1 MNFQTISNAFGE
13 FLSNTP
19 SNNFSDVVDSQA
31 LSKVYLAYLGRPPDQ
46 SELSLYANGPQ
57 ALAIAD
63 IVASPE
69 ASQFLRVSSDS
80 LDERVTGVYTQ
91 MFGRRAAS
99 EEVSYWVGELE
110 AGRVSSDQLALAVLN
125 AAQGEDAQVISNKLK
140 VIESFTSRLSV
151 NSDFA
156 TAYVG
161 NSSTN
166 SLRGFLSDVG
176 SDEASLDA
184 ALSLV
189 SIAVDLIIT
198 NKDVSK
204 TEVNLS
210 ITDPEGLV
218 SVLNI
223 QSSPF
228 TTNSMTEVSGL
239 DDFLADS
246 RFSSITGKGQTIA
259 IIDSSFDLD
268 HPAFGPDANGDG
280 VGDRIL
286 HHADFTPER
295 NGANTLNTYVDDH
308 GTHVAS
314 IAAGQLSEAR
324 GIAPGANLVL
334 LQGLGEDGSGSDGN
348 LQQALQWVVSNASF
362 YNIVAVN
369 NSWGGST
376 NNNLEVRDRVY
387 NDEFGALARLGV
399 VPLVAAGNDYAEYQ
413 AQGVGGPADD
423 AFAFG
428 VSSSNGSRRLLSS
441 FSQRSETLSDIVAPG
456 SNILAANSGG
466 GTISISGTSMASPVA
481 AGAVA
486 LAQELAQATLGR
498 RLTVD
503 EVYSVLQSGASRF
516 VDSEV
521 ASDGVTN
528 SGGTYRH
535 IDLKAMGEAVLALGS
550 GAPAPTPP
558 VDTVGGGDGDDS
570 LDGGDG
576 NDVIEDSDGDD
587 SLDGGDGNDVIEDS
601 DGDDF
606 LDGGDGND
614 AIEDSDGGDFLDG
627 DDGGDFLDGDDV
639 VEDGDGETYR
649 DDLEA
654 ANVIL
659 AGQTTSGE
667 LESAGERDVF
677 VVDLDANR
685 VYEIT
690 LTGDTL
696 FDPYLRVFNPDG
708 TLLAENDDGDDG
720 LNSALNLLVPDTGSY
735 YVVADSYLSIE
746 AGTYSLEISS
756 GTAAPESGVR
766 MFSVA
771 SSDRVIP
778 GEITYGGALDSY
790 TVELSV
796 GMLYTF
802 SLRGADSGVGTLVDP
817 YLELFLNDEFVNFS
831 DDSGDGRDSKIN
843 FIPAVSGTYTLV
855 ASDYSLTESGS
866 YVLQISSEV
875 YNGPPEVAGNISTQ
889 ASLSDSSSVS
899 GEINYQFD
907 EDWFR
912 VELQAGNQYS
922 FALTGLSDSL
932 LILLDSSGHFV
943 SFDDDGGDGTD
954 SLLRFVPP
962 SDGTYYIS
970 AGGYADGD
978 TGTYSLS
985 MSSQIATEDSVS
997 NVKQVG
1003 PLTLGTPA
1011 NGVIADEEGYDVY
1024 TITLSPGEYRVT
1036 VQPGSG
1042 DDPLEDP
1049 LVFIDE
1055 DQFFLD
1061 GLFDDDGGT
1070 ELDSLAEFT
1079 IAESMDAVI
1088 AVGGYDPG
1096 SYTLLI
1102 QAL

>member
-31 LSKVYLAYLGRPPDQ
+31 LSKVYLAYLGRPPGQ

-125 AAQGEDAQVISNKLK
+125 APQGEDAQVISNKLK

-204 TEVNLS
+204 TELNLS
-210 ITDPEGLV
+210 VTDPEGFV

-259 IIDSSFDLD
+259 ILDSSFDLD

-334 LQGLGEDGSGSDGN
+334 LQGLAEDGGGSDGN

-376 NNNLEVRDRVY
+376 NNNSEVRDPVY

-466 GTISISGTSMASPVA
+466 GTMSMSGTSMASPVA

-587 SLDGGDGNDVIEDS
+587 
-601 DGDDF
+601 F

-654 ANVIL
+654 ANVIF

-667 LESAGERDVF
+667 LESAGQRDVF

-696 FDPYLRVFNPDG
+696 SDPYLRVFNPDG
-708 TLLAENDDGDDG
+708 TLFAENDDGDDG
-720 LNSALNLLVPDTGSY
+720 LNSALNLLVPETGSY

-889 ASLSDSSSVS
+889 ANLSDSSSVS

>member
-125 AAQGEDAQVISNKLK
+125 GAQGEDAQVISNKLK
-140 VIESFTSRLSV
+140 VIESFTSRLTI

-376 NNNLEVRDRVY
+376 NNNSEVRDPVY

-576 NDVIEDSDGDD
+576 NDV
-587 SLDGGDGNDVIEDS
+587 
-601 DGDDF
+601 
-606 LDGGDGND
+606 
-614 AIEDSDGGDFLDG
+614 
-627 DDGGDFLDGDDV
+627 

-677 VVDLDANR
+677 VVDLEANR

-720 LNSALNLLVPDTGSY
+720 LNSALNLLVPETGSY

>member
-1 MNFQTISNAFGE
+1 MNFQTISNAFGA
-13 FLSNTP
+13 FLRNTP
-19 SNNFSDVVDSQA
+19 SNNPSDVVDSQA
-31 LSKVYLAYLGRPPDQ
+31 LSKVYLAYLGRPPNQ
-46 SELSLYANGPQ
+46 SELSIYANAPQ
-57 ALAIAD
+57 AVVIAD
-63 IVASPE
+63 IAASPE
-69 ASQFLRVSSDS
+69 ARAAFLSVSSDS
-80 LDERVTGVYTQ
+80 LDEQVTGVYTR
-91 MFGRRAAS
+91 MFGRRGAS
-99 EEVSYWVGELE
+99 EEVSYWVGEME
-110 AGRVSSDQLALAVLN
+110 AGRLSSDQLAFAVLN
-125 AAQGEDAQVISNKLK
+125 RALGEDAQIISNKLK
-140 VIESFTSRLSV
+140 VIEAFTSQLTA

-161 NSSTN
+161 VSLTN
-166 SLRGFLSDVG
+166 SLRGFLSNVG
-176 SDEASLDA
+176 PDKASLDA

-189 SIAVDLIIT
+189 QIAVDLITT

-204 TEVNLS
+204 TGVSLS
-210 ITDPEGLV
+210 IGNSEGLV
-218 SVLNI
+218 SAFDVST
-223 QSSPF
+223 SSF
-228 TTNSMTEVSGL
+228 ASNSMTGVSGL
-239 DDFLADS
+239 DAFLADS
-246 RFSSITGKGQTIA
+246 RFSSITGKGQTVA

-286 HHADFTPER
+286 YHADFTSER
-295 NGANTLNTYVDDH
+295 NGANTVNSAVDKH

-314 IAAGQLSEAR
+314 IVAGQLIEAR

-334 LQGLGEDGSGSDGN
+334 LQGLEESGSGTSGS
-348 LQQALQWVVSNASF
+348 LQQALQWVVSNARF

-376 NNNLEVRDRVY
+376 NDNAASSTY
-387 NDEFGALARLGV
+387 YSDEFAALARLGV
-399 VPLVAAGNDYAEYQ
+399 FPLVAAGNDYEEYQ
-413 AQGVGGPADD
+413 VQGVGSPADD
-423 AFAFG
+423 TFAFG
-428 VSSSNGSRRLLSS
+428 VSSSNGSRRLLSN

-456 SNILAANSGG
+456 SNILAASAGG
-466 GTISISGTSMASPVA
+466 GTMSMSGTSMASPVA

-503 EVYSVLQSGASRF
+503 EVYSVLQSSASRF

-535 IDLKAMGEAVLALGS
+535 IDIKAMGEAVLALGS

-570 LDGGDG
+570 LDGSDG

-587 SLDGGDGNDVIEDS
+587 SLDGGEGDDVIEDS
-601 DGDDF
+601 
-606 LDGGDGND
+606 
-614 AIEDSDGGDFLDG
+614 
-627 DDGGDFLDGDDV
+627 
-639 VEDGDGETYR
+639 DGETYR
-649 DDLEA
+649 DDLESA
-654 ANVIL
+654 TVIL
-659 AGQTTSGE
+659 AGETTSGE
-667 LESAGERDVF
+667 LESAGDRDVF
-677 VVDLDANR
+677 AVDLQANTI
-685 VYEIT
+685 YEMA
-690 LTGDTL
+690 LTGNTL
-696 FDPYLRVFNPDG
+696 SDPYLRVFNPDG
-708 TLLAENDDGDDG
+708 SLLAENDDGDDG
-720 LNSALNLLVPDTGSY
+720 LDSVLRVNIPETGRY
-735 YVVADSYLSIE
+735 YVVADSYLSSE
-746 AGTYSLEISS
+746 AGTYSLEISY

-778 GEITYGGALDSY
+778 GEITYGGALNSY

-802 SLRGADSGVGTLVDP
+802 SLRGVDSGVGTLIDP
-817 YLELFLNDEFVNFS
+817 YLELFQNDEFINFS
-831 DDSGDGRDSKIN
+831 DDSGVGRDSLIN

-866 YVLQISSEV
+866 YVLQIGSEV
-875 YNGPPEVAGNISTQ
+875 YNGPPEVAGNIATQ
-889 ASLSDSSSVS
+889 ASLEDASTVR

-912 VELQAGNQYS
+912 VELQAGIQYS

-932 LILLDSSGHFV
+932 LKLFNSTGGFI

-954 SLLRFVPP
+954 SLLRFVPA

-1003 PLTLGTPA
+1003 PLTLGTPV
-1011 NGVIADEEGYDVY
+1011 NGVLADEEGYDVY
-1024 TITLSPGEYRVT
+1024 TITLSPGKYRVT
-1036 VQPGSG
+1036 VQSGSG

-1088 AVGGYDPG
+1088 AVGGYDTG
-1096 SYTLLI
+1096 SYILAI
-1102 QAL
+1102 QSL

>member
-125 AAQGEDAQVISNKLK
+125 GAQGEDAQVISNKLK
-140 VIESFTSRLSV
+140 VIESFTSRLTI

-587 SLDGGDGNDVIEDS
+587 
-601 DGDDF
+601 F

-677 VVDLDANR
+677 VVDLEANR

-875 YNGPPEVAGNISTQ
+875 YNGPPEVAGSISTQ

>member
-125 AAQGEDAQVISNKLK
+125 GAQGEDAQVISNKLK
-140 VIESFTSRLSV
+140 VIESFTSRLTI

-413 AQGVGGPADD
+413 AQGVGSPADN

-466 GTISISGTSMASPVA
+466 GTMSMSGTSMASPVA

-576 NDVIEDSDGDD
+576 NDVIEDIDGDD
-587 SLDGGDGNDVIEDS
+587 SLDGG
-601 DGDDF
+601 
-606 LDGGDGND
+606 
-614 AIEDSDGGDFLDG
+614 
-627 DDGGDFLDGDDV
+627 DGGDFLDGDDV

-677 VVDLDANR
+677 VVDLEANR

-720 LNSALNLLVPDTGSY
+720 LNSALNLLVPETGSY

-778 GEITYGGALDSY
+778 GEITYGGALNSY
-790 TVELSV
+790 TVELDV

>member
-125 AAQGEDAQVISNKLK
+125 GAQGEDAQVISNKLK
-140 VIESFTSRLSV
+140 VIESFTSRLTI

-587 SLDGGDGNDVIEDS
+587 
-601 DGDDF
+601 F

-677 VVDLDANR
+677 VVDLEANR

-720 LNSALNLLVPDTGSY
+720 LNSALNLLVPETGSY